1 MTVRHV
7 ELPGRSDPLQIDDDR
22 WGDHRAALHGDSE
35 RTRLT
40 YAAAHVIMR
49 ESYAKVAHSHEA
61 PGRPEAIAERIDWD
75 ATLRHRRYLSKKGFG
90 IGEAMDTAQR
100 MEIGWESARRL
111 IEGTADLNLPSGF
124 VAGAWTDHTV
134 VNSPADLVDAV
145 IYQAQVI
152 QQAGGIPIVL
162 SMPWLSVNACDAQTY
177 VDVYASII
185 KSLDGPL
192 FIHWLGEMFQPSL
205 AGYFPDDSFGRIM
218 KIDPAKVRGAK
229 LSLLDDA
236 LEKRLRLELLD
247 RDQIL
252 LTGDDLHFAPLIAG
266 DDQSVVR
273 RTIIGDR
280 DVALGN
286 FSHALLGIFDG
297 IAAPAGLAMRLLDQ
311 GETERY
317 HEIMSACELLS
328 RVVFEPPTILYKVG
342 LAFIAYLNGH
352 QANWMLVNHLER
364 ERSPEHLL
372 RVVEAA
378 ARAGALTEAPL
389 AADRLGSWL
398 NQR

>member
-7 ELPGRSDPLQIDDDR
+7 ELPSRRDALQIDDDR
-22 WGDHRAALHGDSE
+22 WRDHSAALRGDSPE
-35 RTRLT
+35 TRLT
-40 YAAAHVIMR
+40 YAAAHVVMR
-49 ESYAKVAHSHEA
+49 ETYVDTAHSHDS
-61 PGRPEAIAERIDWD
+61 PGRPEAIAQHIDWD
-75 ATLRHRRYLSKKGFG
+75 ATLRHRTYLSEQGFG

-111 IEGTADLNLPSGF
+111 IEGTADLNLPNGF
-124 VAGAWTDHTV
+124 VAGAWTDHTA
-134 VNSPADLVDAV
+134 VNGPADLVDAV
-145 IYQAQVI
+145 VYQAGFI
-152 QQAGGIPIVL
+152 QRAGGIPMIL

-177 VDVYASII
+177 VDVYTSII
-185 KSLDGPL
+185 GSLDGPL

-205 AGYFPDDSFGRIM
+205 RGYFPGDSFDRVM
-218 KIDPAKVRGAK
+218 KVDPAKVRGAK
-229 LSLLDDA
+229 LSLLDHA
-236 LEKRLRLELLD
+236 LEKRLRLDLLD

-252 LTGDDLHFAPLIAG
+252 LTGDDLHFAHLVEG
-266 DDQSVVR
+266 DNKSVVR
-273 RTIIGDR
+273 RTVIGGR

-297 IAAPAGLAMRLLDQ
+297 IAAPAGLALRLLDQ

-317 HEIMSACELLS
+317 DEIMSACELLS
-328 RVVFEPPTILYKVG
+328 RVVFEPPTLLYKVG

-352 QANWMLVNHLER
+352 QANWMLVNHR
-364 ERSPEHLL
+364 ERQRSSEHLL

-378 ARAGALTEAPL
+378 ALAGALTDAPL